1 MESFRSMLE
10 NVTDLELTFELEPD
24 KRISLKSELVE
35 IVTDTKIA
43 ITIPS
48 FNGRRYL
55 LDVGKRLRI
64 YFKKEDVGVC
74 NFYGLVVSRKL
85 DESMPILLIQM
96 VSQVDKN
103 QRRDYYRLPL
113 VTDVIFKTQI
123 GVVKEKQ
130 INNGKIEEV
139 EIPSYKELAVVTKD
153 ISGGGLRA
161 MVGERFEPGSK
172 LQVIIILDN
181 ERIVVNAEVVR
192 CQIFDETVKRYDCGV
207 RFLEVEEKDRSRI
220 IAFIFEKQRN
230 LRKKGLV

>member
-10 NVTDLELTFELEPD
+10 NVTDLELTLEVSPD

-43 ITIPS
+43 VTLPS
-48 FNGRRYL
+48 YQGRRYPL
-55 LDVGKRLRI
+55 EVGKRLRI

-85 DESMPILLIQM
+85 EDSTPVLFIQM
-96 VSQVDKN
+96 VSPVDKN
-103 QRRDYYRLPL
+103 QRRDFYRLPL
-113 VTDVIFKTQI
+113 VTDVIFKIQT
-123 GVVKEKQ
+123 GVITEKQ
-130 INNGKIEEV
+130 VNNGKVVEV
-139 EIPSYKELAVVTKD
+139 EIPSYRELAVVTRD

-161 MVGERFEPGSK
+161 MVGERFEPGAK
-172 LQVIIILDN
+172 FQVIIILDN
-181 ERIVVNAEVVR
+181 EHITVDAEVVR

-207 RFLEVEEKDRSRI
+207 RFLEVEEKDRSKI